1 MSEQNIDEVI
11 CDTIEDKHRILEIEQ
26 QVYTADLLCTL
37 EELKLDLL
45 EAKMTI
51 FEKDLEIIDLK
62 RQLLKENS

>member
-26 QVYTADLLCTL
+26 QVYTAELLCTL